1 MENNS
6 NETRMDR
13 IRLTYIG
20 NQVGFTIQSIQQS
33 IHQSYARLLV
43 NESQTMDLSI

>member
-6 NETRMDR
+6 NETRMDK
-13 IRLTYIG
+13 IQLTWNG
-20 NQVGFTIQSIQQS
+20 NQVGFAIQSIQQS
-33 IHQSYARLLV
+33 IHQSFARLLI